1 MATNSNHWRTSRTIF
16 GTCGQKTFFVDWD
29 FGHND
34 STADGTPEHPF
45 ATISYGYATL
55 VAKGYAPEGCIVRGH
70 GNEAFVG
77 NHNFTVQ
84 GDYMGAAIYDGGGT
98 AQIIYCTMK
107 NLIYLNGGTTIDVDY
122 SVSPYGNNI
131 HAAFAGC
138 GRASNADRANYAHY
152 VHGVASSPI
161 LIGNS
166 KMYRGCIGGL
176 QATGYNIY
184 AKIKCTPYAANQNT
198 CGVTFGGYS
207 LSATARI
214 GNCVVYDLPLNVRA
228 TTKSAQTVAG
238 HMYRWIFSKVDFIY
252 EHADFFYQCL
262 FTSDNRMFFVDKTTG
277 NAYSNKRLKIV
288 PRTGTNAEPT
298 FIYDSADTDMDFTG
312 VMTGGA
318 MIVEGA
324 NIKNF
329 YDALLA
335 LYAAGH
341 VTLNPET
348 YFKEECVFAEE
359 TADEVFNAPE
369 QYDFTT
375 KMDSPAFISVYH
387 YFGALPPALNIPIH
401 GTGNSGSDGKV
412 GCWDNRSIDGCLKV
426 EDGYIKIDT
435 ASSEKA
441 GRILSKVI
449 ITDPYDVQYNGVYSM
464 LTRRVKHG
472 WIASKLNP
480 FGEKIEAN
488 ADLTVILE
496 ADTQYVIKGSKCTYN
511 EQFYNPNDVID
522 TTGLDVFTVQF
533 ETADGYVIPVIDANI
548 PDTLYCRCRSMVYG
562 RAMYG
567 ESLKKQ
573 ITYLNDGDRPISF
586 HGRIIAPNES
596 FICDDNAPFYVYDQ
610 NGELD
615 ATATDYSIA
624 VIFDDREII
633 PEGEERIGGLVEF
646 VPAQKFGEYFAM
658 KNAGAITSLEIP
670 QLGLVPKS
678 SGHYMCFTKNGGG
691 AMINGYKSIL
701 NQTFIQFALY
711 VTIVSE
717 LDVNE
722 E

>member
-1 MATNSNHWRTSRTIF
+1 MATNANYWRSSRTLF

-34 STADGTPEHPF
+34 LSADGTPEHPF
-45 ATISYGYATL
+45 ATISYGYDTL
-55 VAKGYAPEGCIVRGH
+55 VAKGYAPAGCIVRGH

-77 NHNFTVQ
+77 NHIFTVQ
-84 GDYMGAAIYDGGGT
+84 GDYWGAAIYDGGGT

-131 HAAFAGC
+131 PAAFAGC
-138 GRASNADRANYAHY
+138 GRAFSASRANNALD
-152 VHGVASSPI
+152 VFGVASSPI

-198 CGVTFGGYS
+198 CGVTFGGYQ

-238 HMYRWIFSKVDFIY
+238 QMYRWIFSKVDFIY

-312 VMTGGA
+312 AMTGGA

-375 KMDSPAFISVYH
+375 KMDSPAYISVYH
-387 YFGALPPALNIPIH
+387 YFGALPPALNIPIY
-401 GTGNSGSDGKV
+401 GTGNAGSDGKV

-435 ASSEKA
+435 ASPEKA

-449 ITDPYDVQYNGVYSM
+449 KTNPYDVQYNGVYSM
-464 LTRRVKHG
+464 LTRRVKNG
-472 WIASKLNP
+472 WIASKINP
-480 FGEKIEAN
+480 FGEKIDAN
-488 ADLTVILE
+488 ADLKVTLE
-496 ADTQYVIKGSKCTYN
+496 ADTQYVIKGSKCAYN
-511 EQFYNPNDVID
+511 DQFYNINDVID
-522 TTGLDVFTVQF
+522 TTGLSVYEVQF
-533 ETADGYVIPVIDANI
+533 ETSDGYVIPVIDTNI
-548 PDTLYCRCRSMVYG
+548 PDTLYCRCRSMAYG

-567 ESLKKQ
+567 EILKPQ
-573 ITYLNDGDRPISF
+573 ITYLNDGERPISF
-586 HGRIIAPNES
+586 HGRVISPMES
-596 FICDDNAPFYVYDQ
+596 FICDESTPFYVYDEY
-610 NGELD
+610 GELD
-615 ATATDYSIA
+615 PSATDYSIA
-624 VIFDDREII
+624 IIFDDREII

-646 VPAQKFGEYFAM
+646 IPAQKFGEYFAM

-670 QLGLVPKS
+670 QIGLVPKS
-678 SGHYMCFTKNGGG
+678 SGHYQCFTKNGGG
-691 AMINGYKSIL
+691 TQINGYKSIL

>member
-1 MATNSNHWRTSRTIF
+1 MATNINYWRTSRSIF

-55 VAKGYAPEGCIVRGH
+55 VAKGYAPAGCIVRGH

-77 NHNFTVQ
+77 NHGFTVQ

-131 HAAFAGC
+131 RAAFAGC
-138 GRASNADRANYAHY
+138 GRANDATAASNASFVR
-152 VHGVASSPI
+152 GVASSPI

-166 KMYRGCIGGL
+166 KMYRGCIGGV

-441 GRILSKVI
+441 GRILSKI
-449 ITDPYDVQYNGVYSM
+449 IQTDPYDVQYNGVYSM

-472 WIASKLNP
+472 WIASKINP
-480 FGEKIEAN
+480 FGEKVEAN
-488 ADLTVILE
+488 ADLTVTLE

-511 EQFYNPNDVID
+511 EQFYNANDIID
-522 TTGLDVFTVQF
+522 TTGLNVFTVKF
-533 ETADGYVIPVIDANI
+533 ETAEGYVIPILDTNI
-548 PDTLYCRCRSMVYG
+548 PDTLYCRCRSMVYA
-562 RAMYG
+562 RASLG
-567 ESLKKQ
+567 EELKPQ
-573 ITYLNDGDRPISF
+573 ITYFNDGDKYILFNS
-586 HGRIIAPNES
+586 RIIVPNES
-596 FICDDNAPFYVYDQ
+596 FICDKNATFSVCDK
-610 NGELD
+610 NGNID
-615 ATATDYSIA
+615 TTASDYSIA
-624 VIFDDREII
+624 IIFDDREDI
-633 PEGEERIGGLVEF
+633 PEGEERIGGKVEF

-670 QLGLVPKS
+670 QIGSVPKA
-678 SGHYMCFTKNGGG
+678 SGNYQCFVKEGGG
-691 AMINGYKSIL
+691 RQVDGYKSIL
-701 NQTFIQFALY
+701 NQTFMQFALY

-722 E
+722 